1 MKRESLWLS
10 IVLALLVGLVAC
22 KKDEDSR
29 DEFVGTYN
37 AQESFSF
44 GGDNFTDN
52 YSFSITKSSSV
63 SDRILLNGFADAS
76 GVTVEATVSGN
87 SFSIPQQT
95 IVVSGESVG
104 VSGSGSR
111 DGNRLTYSYSLSTV
125 NLSLNI
131 SGTANKL

>member
-1 MKRESLWLS
+1 MKKTSLWLM
-10 IVLALLVGLVAC
+10 ALLVFVAGFVSC
-22 KKDEDSR
+22 SKDEDAR
-29 DEFVGTYN
+29 EGFVGTYN
-37 AQESFSF
+37 AQESFSL
-44 GGDNFTDN
+44 GGQNFTEN

-63 SDRILLNGFADAS
+63 SDRILLSGFADAS

-95 IVVSGESVG
+95 IVVEGESVG

-111 DGNRLTYSYSLSTV
+111 DGSRLTYSYNVSTV
-125 NLSLNI
+125 NFAINI